1 MSDNI
6 ETESRRQKG
15 RVIIVSGP
23 SGVGKGTLLK
33 RLFAET
39 DFPLVSSVSATTR
52 APRPGEKHGRDYWYL
67 SREDFLK
74 RRERGEF
81 LESFEV
87 YVGGNLY
94 GTLRETVEKAV
105 DEGRWVVLEIDVKG
119 AKSVVEKIPEATTIF
134 IAPPSIEELRKRLE
148 ARGSESQEEIAKRV
162 AHAQEEI
169 DSSDFYQYRVV
180 NDNLDSAFANLINIL
195 KQESVDSSNVDGI

>member
-180 NDNLDSAFANLINIL
+180 NDNLDSAFASLINIL